1 MNQKSNKKPRTQ
13 RMQKLLKTM
22 FNGNQQNF
30 DDFIEGIV
38 ADNVEI
44 VEEFAEQ
51 YPNFSS
57 DNEF

>member
-1 MNQKSNKKPRTQ
+1 
-13 RMQKLLKTM
+13 MQKLLKTM